1 MSNIRNKIDE
11 RLKGKTVE
19 IVGSCAVGESIGY
32 QLRILNAMKIEDYFI
47 EDAIICAVNKK
58 EIKINNAIVEKG
70 VIKIY

>member
-19 IVGSCAVGESIGY
+19 IVGGCAVGESIGY

-47 EDAIICAVNKK
+47 EDAIIYAVNKK
-58 EIKINNAIVEKG
+58 GDKN
-70 VIKIY
+70 